1 MLELAQ
7 RLCLVKF
14 APGEAV
20 IWENERNDDVY
31 FLIEGK
37 LEVWVTRENQPL
49 KIGAINPGEVFG
61 EIAFFTADPRYATVR
76 AAQPSQCFVLTDTDL
91 QLMAFEHPTILM
103 QMAGALAKRL
113 ADIYKT
119 SRNETV

>member
-1 MLELAQ
+1 LAHVF
-7 RLCLVKF
+7 CLAKF

-31 FLIEGK
+31 FLIEGR
-37 LEVWVTRENQPL
+37 LEVWVTREGQAL
-49 KIGAINPGEVFG
+49 KVGLIKPGEIFG

-76 AAQPSQCFVLTDTDL
+76 ATEPSQCFVLTDTDL
-91 QLMAFEHPTILM
+91 QLMAYQHPTILM

-113 ADIYKT
+113 ADIYQT